1 MNKRGKR
8 WISLAV
14 ALTMIGGNVLAVSAA
29 DIDQVQKEAEQ
40 LEQQKDSA
48 VAEQNALSEQ
58 LNAII
63 TDMQATQD
71 QLSQKEAEIE
81 QAENDLVN
89 AKVEENTQYESMKK
103 RIRYMYENG
112 NTEFIE
118 ILISAKNIS
127 DFLNKAEY
135 VTKISEYDREMLD
148 EFQAVVKQ
156 VEEKEAQLR
165 NDYTELETLQTQLVN
180 QQETVQSLLSEK
192 NMEIANLES
201 AIGEKSAQLQKL
213 IEEAKAA
220 EERKRQQEEALR
232 QQQQQASQNQPS
244 QGSNSQ
250 GNSSQ
255 GSSSQG
261 NTGGGS
267 YTPPGNNVVSG
278 SGTFTHPCP
287 SGHVSSGFGYRD
299 FDSSHHN
306 GVDFGTSG
314 AYVPTYA
321 AAAGRVMIAGWS
333 NSAGNWVVID
343 HGNGLVTKYMHH
355 SSLSVSAGQYVEK
368 GQQIGVTGNTGNSFG
383 VHLHFQVEQNGKVVN
398 PFNYL

>member
-1 MNKRGKR
+1 M
-8 WISLAV
+8 V
-14 ALTMIGGNVLAVSAA
+14 MIGGNVLAVSAT

-40 LEQQKDSA
+40 LEQQKDTA

-58 LNAII
+58 LNGII
-63 TDMQATQD
+63 ANMQATQD

-81 QAENDLVN
+81 QAENDLVE
-89 AKVEENTQYESMKK
+89 AKIEENTQYESMKK

-148 EFQAVVKQ
+148 EFQAVVRQ
-156 VEEKEAQLR
+156 VEEKEEQLR
-165 NDYTELETLQTQLVN
+165 NDYTELETLQTQLIG
-180 QQETVQSLLSEK
+180 QQEEVQSLLSEK
-192 NMEIANLES
+192 NVEIANLES
-201 AIGEKSAQLQKL
+201 AIGEKSAQLQQL

-220 EERKRQQEEALR
+220 EERKRQQEEALK
-232 QQQQQASQNQPS
+232 QQQQMSQNQ
-244 QGSNSQ
+244 Q
-250 GNSSQ
+250 SQ
-255 GSSSQG
+255 GSSPQG
-261 NTGGGS
+261 STGGGS
-267 YTPPGNNVVSG
+267 SVSSGNNVASG
-278 SGTFTHPCP
+278 SGIFTHPCP

-299 FDSSHHN
+299 FDSSDHK

-321 AAAGRVMIAGWS
+321 AAAGRVITAGWS

-355 SSLSVSAGQYVEK
+355 SSLLVSAGQYVER

-383 VHLHFQVEQNGKVVN
+383 VHLHFQVELNGKVVN